1 MNNFKKKVT
10 LLAGGVGGAKMAE
23 GLDAIKSVELSVIGN
38 IADDE
43 NFHGLWVSPD
53 IDTITYSLAKIINR
67 KQGWGLSNDKYN
79 TLSILK
85 KLGLETWMSLGD
97 KDFGVHIYRS
107 FRLKKGDKRS
117 KIAEA
122 LSKAFNLKTKII
134 LPTDDIIQT
143 RVLTNTGWL
152 SFQEYFVKESCLPKV
167 KKIFFKGIK
176 KAKPTL
182 KAIKSIQN
190 ADIII
195 FAPSNPLVSLR
206 PIIEIP
212 GIKKAIIMSTAKK
225 IGISPFIGNK
235 TVKGPAS
242 KMMIELG
249 FNPNALGFSEQ
260 FHNVLDALI
269 IDYKDELLIENI
281 KKNVKNVYL
290 SNILMLDMKNKI
302 RLAKEV
308 MKFSNY
314 F

>member
-1 MNNFKKKVT
+1 
-10 LLAGGVGGAKMAE
+10 
-23 GLDAIKSVELSVIGN
+23 
-38 IADDE
+38 
-43 NFHGLWVSPD
+43 
-53 IDTITYSLAKIINR
+53 
-67 KQGWGLSNDKYN
+67 
-79 TLSILK
+79 
-85 KLGLETWMSLGD
+85 
-97 KDFGVHIYRS
+97 
-107 FRLKKGDKRS
+107 
-117 KIAEA
+117 
-122 LSKAFNLKTKII
+122 
-134 LPTDDIIQT
+134 
-143 RVLTNTGWL
+143 
-152 SFQEYFVKESCLPKV
+152 
-167 KKIFFKGIK
+167 
-176 KAKPTL
+176 
-182 KAIKSIQN
+182 
-190 ADIII
+190 
-195 FAPSNPLVSLR
+195 
-206 PIIEIP
+206 
-212 GIKKAIIMSTAKK
+212 MSTAKK